1 MLREWEKEKKR
12 DRGIISDSSCS
23 MSPTPLPPSRPRV
36 EGERLVLI
44 ILWTVAWRTSRC
56 YEHHSSGWASEGPLL
71 QGPPRKRKSIEIRA
85 WGRALKAMPSSRRAW
100 APCGTDGVVDVSV
113 SSRLVCGS
121 DRSALGSA
129 GPASSLWLPLPTP
142 CHAPWRPWDQH
153 WQNTAET
160 PRAQS
165 PASGSSHSFLH
176 SPLALRSSLLIYCS
190 GVCVDERE
198 RGRAAERAERERGRG
213 RLFAPSEWEKWLS
226 WECLWICLNAYL

>member
-1 MLREWEKEKKR
+1 MF
-12 DRGIISDSSCS
+12 
-23 MSPTPLPPSRPRV
+23 PTPLPPIPPRA
-36 EGERLVLI
+36 EGECLVLI

-56 YEHHSSGWASEGPLL
+56 YGHHSSGWASEGPLL

-85 WGRALKAMPSSRRAW
+85 WGRVLKAVPCTRRAW
-100 APCGTDGVVDVSV
+100 ALCGTDGVVDVSV
-113 SSRLVCGS
+113 SSQLVCGS

-129 GPASSLWLPLPTP
+129 GPVSSLWLPLLTP

-165 PASGSSHSFLH
+165 LASGSSHSFLH

-190 GVCVDERE
+190 GVCVWTRERE
-198 RGRAAERAERERGRG
+198 RVSSWASREREGDC
-213 RLFAPSEWEKWLS
+213 LLPVSERS
-226 WECLWICLNAYL
+226 DCPGNVCGFV